1 MSKFISEKTVRNLPI
16 PQEYAQFLELLPNR
30 DCGTLQNATCSGEA
44 VMRLATLSSSGV
56 PNSLDFSLSEE
67 ERLIGPCSERVLSSD
82 LYQQICTIYKQL
94 YPGMKLHFVP
104 RTYIHSKRATLGGE
118 LLVAESFNKKH
129 SVIASYWPGMGE
141 RIDQFDPALKR
152 IGTITFFLKHSL
164 TLESETNAERMEK
177 NHIFCRVKWHMY
189 HSHPLH
195 FGSSAIACIRQTEV
209 ENACCFLPFKRIAN
223 RCAFGDIS
231 IDFGDPLGID
241 STFVAIPLLF
251 NFNL

>member
-1 MSKFISEKTVRNLPI
+1 
-16 PQEYAQFLELLPNR
+16 
-30 DCGTLQNATCSGEA
+30 
-44 VMRLATLSSSGV
+44 MRLAALSSSGI

-104 RTYIHSKRATLGGE
+104 RTCIHSKRATLGGE

-129 SVIASYWPGMGE
+129 SVIASYWPGIGE

-164 TLESETNAERMEK
+164 TLESETNAEKMEPTPMHQK
-177 NHIFCRVKWHMY
+177 ITALAI
-189 HSHPLH
+189 HS
-195 FGSSAIACIRQTEV
+195 C
-209 ENACCFLPFKRIAN
+209 
-223 RCAFGDIS
+223 
-231 IDFGDPLGID
+231 
-241 STFVAIPLLF
+241 
-251 NFNL
+251 